1 VTDTERRVI
10 RVFHDAIGVEVSAP
24 TLDLIEAGVLD
35 SLGLVTLLF
44 ELERE
49 FSVVIPLELEI
60 DSLRTVETLASL
72 IERVAAEEGSAA

>member
-10 RVFHDAIGVEVSAP
+10 RVFHDAIGVEVSSP